1 MDLKQMATA
10 NWSRVKKVGLT
21 AILAGALSVS
31 LAACGGDNTPVAQPT
46 STAAATQPTQAAQP
60 TAGGDQTAKSGQQVA
75 VELGDFYIKP
85 SDLSVPAGNVTFV
98 VSNAGNAPHNL
109 TIQGSSGTVGKTPNF
124 NKGDPN
130 QDLTV
135 DLQPGTYTWLCTVPG
150 HASRGMK
157 GTLTVTK

>member
-1 MDLKQMATA
+1 MDFKRIAMA
-10 NWSRVKKVGLT
+10 NWSRVKKVGL
-21 AILAGALSVS
+21 AVMLAGVLSVS
-31 LAACGGDNTPVAQPT
+31 LAACGGDPVP
-46 STAAATQPTQAAQP
+46 AAQP
-60 TAGGDQTAKSGQQVA
+60 TNTAAAVSQPTQGATGNQTGKSGQQVA
-75 VELGDFYIKP
+75 VELGDYYIKP
-85 SDLSVPAGNVTFV
+85 TDLSVPAGNVTFV
-98 VSNAGNAPHNL
+98 VSNVGNAPHNL
-109 TIQGSSGTVGKTPNF
+109 TIEGGSGNLGKTPNF